1 MRNKRLSTKWGI
13 HVSGCKEYGGKGRG
27 PKVGKEG
34 RRVGRKE
41 GVLLFRYNFTPLIKR
56 LGSPLV
62 VAADM
67 APVLQAV
74 GDHVISCKG
83 GFVVLPTRH

>member
-13 HVSGCKEYGGKGRG
+13 HVSGCKEYGGTGRG

-41 GVLLFRYNFTPLIKR
+41 GVLLLRYTPLIKG
-56 LGSPLV
+56 LGGS
-62 VAADM
+62 
-67 APVLQAV
+67 V
-74 GDHVISCKG
+74 GYGH
-83 GFVVLPTRH
+83 